1 MTRIVKEKE
10 YAVRRNAI
18 LDVAQLLVYT
28 KGYEQMTIQDILDD
42 LKISKGAF
50 YHYFD
55 SKQALLEPLLERMQ
69 QELEPLLIVL
79 GQDSSLPALQKLQR
93 FFAYSI
99 AIKPHR
105 RHFFSNC
112 CGSGTRTTMPSSA
125 RKCVQLGSNGSRPGL
140 RRSSVKAPRKGS

>member
-42 LKISKGAF
+42 LQISKGAF

-55 SKQALLEPLLERMQ
+55 SKQALLEALIERLLE
-69 QELEPLLIVL
+69 EIVQHIL
-79 GQDSSLPALQKLQR
+79 PIVHDPHLPALEKLQR
-93 FFAYSI
+93 YFAMVVRY
-99 AIKPHR
+99 
-105 RHFFSNC
+105 
-112 CGSGTRTTMPSSA
+112 RTA
-125 RKCVQLGSNGSRPGL
+125 QK
-140 RRSSVKAPRKGS
+140 